1 MIVSKQKPMSALLED
16 LKGDEVLFVLGC
28 GGCAQGSGTGGPAEV
43 AAMVKALQEA
53 GKSVVGDLVVDFLCN
68 KALVGARLARKVGSL
83 GRADAIVVLTC
94 GIGVQAVARMVD
106 RPVRAALDTVYLGGF
121 QGSWPSEERCLE
133 CGDCVLSYT
142 GGICPV
148 TACAKSLVNGICGGS
163 KDGMCEVAPTK
174 PCGWVQIFERCQER
188 GQLARLAQF
197 LAARDYRKQ
206 QAFPEELRTTVRWAL
221 EVEAGAAEAGASP
234 PAAPAGG
241 SAAPTAPAGRG

>member
-1 MIVSKQKPMSALLED
+1 VIVSKQKPMATLLED
-16 LKGDEVLFVLGC
+16 LKGDEALFVLGC

-43 AAMVKALQEA
+43 AAMVTALRDA
-53 GKSVVGDLVVDFLCN
+53 GKSVVGDLMVDFLCN
-68 KALVGARLARKVGSL
+68 KALVGTRLARKVAVL
-83 GRADAIVVLTC
+83 GRVDALVVMTC

-163 KDGMCEVAPTK
+163 KDKMCEVAPTK

-188 GQLARLAQF
+188 GQLARLEQF

-221 EVEAGAAEAGASP
+221 EVEERAAPAAASAVA
-234 PAAPAGG
+234 PAAQPAPAGG
-241 SAAPTAPAGRG
+241 SPAR